1 MEMCGPFLGVYVF
14 IVRLFC
20 LYTKVVSTLMISYTV
35 IDFPPCFLHVL
46 YLGQV
51 LHFQNQGHRTD
62 REDTLN
68 YELNELL

>member
-35 IDFPPCFLHVL
+35 IDFPPLLLTRFVPWAGFTLSKPRS
-46 YLGQV
+46 QDRPR
-51 LHFQNQGHRTD
+51 GHP
-62 REDTLN
+62 
-68 YELNELL
+68 EL